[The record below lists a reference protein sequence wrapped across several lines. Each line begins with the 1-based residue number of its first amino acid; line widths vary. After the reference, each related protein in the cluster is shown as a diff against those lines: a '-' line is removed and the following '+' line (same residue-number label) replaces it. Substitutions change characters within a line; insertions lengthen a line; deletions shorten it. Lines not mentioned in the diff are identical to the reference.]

1 MSKSY
6 NGNIQLENLV
16 ELLDN
21 KNIRILVKCYS
32 NFVCNGN
39 DQHWL
44 TSSCNP
50 KKIVELVSW
59 FSATGFTNTLE
70 TDV

>member
-1 MSKSY
+1 MPKSY

-16 ELLDN
+16 ELLDK
-21 KNIRILVKCYS
+21 KNVRILVKCYS
-32 NFVCNGN
+32 NS

-50 KKIVELVSW
+50 KEIVEIGAW
-59 FSATGFTNTLE
+59 FSATGYTNTLE
-70 TDV
+70 MDD